1 MNNGLASLCFV
12 FFAIFSQVLTAKEN
26 LIKEAT
32 EDDYI
37 GDVPRVLTVSRLSQ
51 SVVDAPAAVTVID
64 RETIRASGIVDIPE
78 IFRLVPGFYVGTNAG
93 FVHNTNHVVSYH
105 GMTTAYSGAMQVL
118 INGRSVYSPLYGGVQ
133 WSELPIAIGDIERIE
148 ITRGPNAAS
157 YGANSFFGV
166 INIITQNPSD
176 QLGTSVSATYGNG
189 RHESFA
195 RYAGKQDDINYRITA
210 GYRDDDGLDNR
221 YDFKRTRLLNAQAD
235 YRVNDK
241 NNLEFEL
248 GLVNGDREDDQSLGT
263 TRYFQPRLRGIENNY
278 ELIRWRH
285 NVSDNSDFSLK
296 AYHSFDKTKDVIN
309 SVNLVGL
316 LSFATLLS
324 PTIKVNNDIEM
335 ERYDIEAQH
344 NFSISPIL
352 RGIWGASV
360 RQDTMYSPHYLG
372 TENLDT
378 FNLQRIFG
386 HIEWRAI
393 DRVVLNIGT
402 MIENNSFTDVNVS
415 PRASINFKLNPNQT
429 IRFGISTALRTPNY
443 LEDKFNTNI
452 EVQTTSIP
460 LQAQFIRGNPNLKPE
475 RIISR
480 EIGYLGDFGQ
490 LNLDTRVFYDNIHD
504 FIKSD
509 IDQNARQTSAFM
521 PVKAIA
527 DSKRVLI
534 FT

>member
-1 MNNGLASLCFV
+1 
-12 FFAIFSQVLTAKEN
+12 
-26 LIKEAT
+26 
-32 EDDYI
+32 
-37 GDVPRVLTVSRLSQ
+37 
-51 SVVDAPAAVTVID
+51 
-64 RETIRASGIVDIPE
+64 
-78 IFRLVPGFYVGTNAG
+78 
-93 FVHNTNHVVSYH
+93 
-105 GMTTAYSGAMQVL
+105 
-118 INGRSVYSPLYGGVQ
+118 
-133 WSELPIAIGDIERIE
+133 
-148 ITRGPNAAS
+148 
-157 YGANSFFGV
+157 
-166 INIITQNPSD
+166 
-176 QLGTSVSATYGNG
+176 
-189 RHESFA
+189 
-195 RYAGKQDDINYRITA
+195 
-210 GYRDDDGLDNR
+210 LDNR

-235 YRVNDK
+235 FRVNDK

-263 TRYFQPRLRGIENNY
+263 TRYFQPRVRGIENNY
-278 ELIRWRH
+278 ELIRLRH

-296 AYHSFDKTKDVIN
+296 AYHSFDKTEDVIN

-324 PTIKVNNDIEM
+324 PTIQVNNNIEM

-372 TENLDT
+372 TQNIDT
-378 FNLQRIFG
+378 YNLQRIFG
-386 HIEWRAI
+386 HIEWRAVN
-393 DRVVLNIGT
+393 RVVLNIGA
-402 MIENNSFTDVNVS
+402 MLENNSFTDVNIS
-415 PRASINFKLNPNQT
+415 PRTSINFKINPNQT

-460 LQAQFIRGNPNLKPE
+460 LQAQFIRGNSNLKPE

-490 LNLDTRVFYDNIHD
+490 LNLDTRIFYDNIHD

-509 IDQNARQTSAFM
+509 IDRTFPLLAIIPSGYALIKQPTVYANAGDVTVKGIEAQAKWHIAKDTHLLLNYAYVNIDADGKQTANNITMSMPRNTISALLTHRFNSQWDASYAYYQTSEVAALGDGGLVGSAQRTDVRLARKFNAEHLRGE
-521 PVKAIA
+521 VSVVVENVFNEHYQEFA
-527 DSKRVLI
+527 DYNTLKRRGRLNVSLD
-534 FT
+534 F